1 MGLMYSEPICQAAY
15 DNDLR
20 EVVRLL
26 RKDPKNLNAQDV
38 ISGDTPLIAA
48 CRQGHIRIV
57 MYLLEKKADV
67 SLRNKKK
74 RTSLHYAAKRTF
86 TFLDYLMIIILMPVL
101 LIGLL
106 IMKRNTA
113 LHYAC
118 QGKSSRVIPLLLEKH
133 ADPSIKNND
142 GETPLDIA
150 KRLKFKKIVQ
160 MLKKA

>member
-1 MGLMYSEPICQAAY
+1 
-15 DNDLR
+15 
-20 EVVRLL
+20 
-26 RKDPKNLNAQDV
+26 
-38 ISGDTPLIAA
+38 
-48 CRQGHIRIV
+48 

-106 IMKRNTA
+106 IMEEKFRKNVTLMQLLLSTTVDINATDNKRNTA